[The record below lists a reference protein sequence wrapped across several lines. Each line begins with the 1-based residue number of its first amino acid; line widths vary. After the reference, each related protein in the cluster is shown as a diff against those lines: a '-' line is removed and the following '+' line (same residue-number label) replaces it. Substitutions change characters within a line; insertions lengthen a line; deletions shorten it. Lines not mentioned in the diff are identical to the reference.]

1 MIKFFEMKYFVSMI
15 NERMNECYMLMN
27 NLYMYLYVHDFV
39 SYYVNIFFM
48 IKFIEMKYF
57 VDLQMNK

>member
-1 MIKFFEMKYFVSMI
+1 MS
-15 NERMNECYMLMN
+15 
-27 NLYMYLYVHDFV
+27 LYVHDVV

-57 VDLQMNK
+57 VDLQMNE